1 MLYRIITENKNYDH
15 IVEIVK
21 VYFTGFTIIKA
32 QGYWKNT
39 AEHSLIIEIVTDK
52 ANRNQIDHIAYN
64 IKKRNEQQAVLVQS
78 IPVESKLI

>member
-15 IVEIVK
+15 VIALVK
-21 VYFTGFTIIKA
+21 IYFTDFTIIKA

-39 AEHSLIIEIVTDK
+39 SEHSLIIEIQTDEV
-52 ANRNQIDHIAYN
+52 NRNQIDHIAYN

-78 IPVESKLI
+78 IDAGHKLI